1 MADEKNSLKFKLLKL
16 TYSSM
21 EMDGGRS
28 DESISGEMLLVAIAA
43 GDLDSFERLY
53 DNFSS
58 VLYTIALNILQVP
71 VDAEDVVQDVFVQ
84 VWEKSSEFN
93 PDRGSALAWMV
104 TITRRKAIDRY
115 RSFARKSRVIEKYE
129 VASESDISSGGS
141 PTFLPQDLKS
151 LADDVKSALSQLTV
165 DQRSVIEMAFIHG
178 MSHSEISQSLGEPLG
193 TIKARIR
200 RGLDILKKT
209 LIPLS

>member
-1 MADEKNSLKFKLLKL
+1 
-16 TYSSM
+16 M

-28 DESISGEMLLVAIAA
+28 EESIPVEMLLVAVAA

-53 DNFSS
+53 DHYSS
-58 VLYTIALNILQVP
+58 VLYTIALNILRVP
-71 VDAEDVVQDVFVQ
+71 VDAEDVIQDVFVQ
-84 VWEKSSEFN
+84 LWEKSGEFD
-93 PDRGSALAWMV
+93 PERGSALSWMV

-115 RSFARKSRVIEKYE
+115 RSFARKSRVMENYE
-129 VASESDISSGGS
+129 ATSVSDASHGGTS
-141 PTFLPQDLKS
+141 TFLPEDLKS
-151 LADDVKSALSQLTV
+151 LAAEVRAALGQLTV